1 MAVND
6 ERIVALILRDR
17 NEILAYINGFLND
30 VHLAEDCLQEVSS
43 AALAHRDSFE
53 NETHVIG
60 WALRVARN
68 KAVDLA
74 RKRQRQPRTLP
85 ADVLDLV
92 EEQWV
97 AELAERST
105 EPSQETE
112 YLAQCVE
119 TLSANARKLVEMRYF
134 EGLSSSHIASA
145 LEKKVETVYQAL
157 ARAHVALRAC
167 VERKLAS
174 NTAQNGGASPV

>member
-1 MAVND
+1 MALSD
-6 ERIVALILRDR
+6 EKIVALILRDR
-17 NEILAYINGFLND
+17 NEILAYVNGFLND
-30 VHLAEDCLQEVSS
+30 GHLAEDCLQEVSS
-43 AALAHRDSFE
+43 AALDRRNSFE

-85 ADVLDLV
+85 VDVLELI
-92 EEQWV
+92 EEQW
-97 AELAERST
+97 AADLAARSV
-105 EPSQETE
+105 EPSKELE
-112 YLAQCVE
+112 YLDQCVK

-174 NTAQNGGASPV
+174 NTAQKGGASPV